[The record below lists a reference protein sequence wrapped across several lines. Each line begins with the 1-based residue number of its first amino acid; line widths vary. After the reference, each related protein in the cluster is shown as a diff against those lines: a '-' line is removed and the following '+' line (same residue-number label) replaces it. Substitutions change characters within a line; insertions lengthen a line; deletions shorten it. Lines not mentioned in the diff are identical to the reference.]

1 MELALEDILN
11 QITYFCLPDAVHTTN
26 EDSQFF
32 FIQNYNALLY
42 GISCYKQIKTNSS
55 EIDDDNTRHCVQKA
69 ICFVTKLP
77 LFGQFYSKLSSTISA
92 FFNQNTLKD
101 KQVTNN

>member
-1 MELALEDILN
+1 MDAALEDILN

-32 FIQNYNALLY
+32 LIQNYNALLY
-42 GISCYKQIKTNSS
+42 GISCYKQIKTNSN
-55 EIDDDNTRHCVQKA
+55 EIDDNNTRHCVQKA
-69 ICFVTKLP
+69 ICFLTRLP
-77 LFGQFYSKLSSTISA
+77 LFGQFYSKLSSTINA

-101 KQVTNN
+101 KQV